1 MFKLNPKQLERAMK
15 QLGVKQEEI
24 DATEVIIKT
33 KDKDLIV
40 KDPQVSKM
48 NVMGQETLQIIGK
61 VEERKSEFSGEDVE
75 IVMKEAKCTKE
86 EAESALKREKDIAA
100 AILSLQ

>member
-75 IVMKEAKCTKE
+75 IVMKEAKCTQE